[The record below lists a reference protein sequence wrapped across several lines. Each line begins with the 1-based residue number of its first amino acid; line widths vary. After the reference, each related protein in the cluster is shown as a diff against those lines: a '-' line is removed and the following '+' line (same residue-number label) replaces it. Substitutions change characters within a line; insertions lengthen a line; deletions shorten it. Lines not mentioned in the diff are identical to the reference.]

1 MGSIF
6 SYLSEILLRIKSQNR
21 ENKTRARLPLNSEA
35 LMNLIH
41 LSDQQLHCDT
51 KSLASEERRVQL
63 ELLHHL
69 LELDR
74 RKLFLSLGFGSLFD
88 YVVKEL
94 KYSESSAY
102 RRIQAMRLLR
112 DLPQV
117 EEKLAEGSLTLT
129 AASQLQSLFKKEDIA
144 DDIKLELVKEAENK
158 SSRDVERQIL
168 QFQGATSQPQ
178 EKIKQV
184 SAEMVELK
192 LTIPTEL
199 KDKLD
204 QLRLQFSHV
213 NPEMSYIALLEH
225 LCDKALPKVKPQS
238 SATAAPEVKVEPQGR
253 HIPAAMKR
261 EVWERD
267 DGCCSYKDANT
278 GKRCGSKFQ
287 LQYDHIE
294 PYALGGRTELENLR
308 ILCAQHNRR
317 RSTKTYARPG

>member
-1 MGSIF
+1 
-6 SYLSEILLRIKSQNR
+6 
-21 ENKTRARLPLNSEA
+21 
-35 LMNLIH
+35 MNLIH

-129 AASQLQSLFKKEDIA
+129 AASQLQSLFKKEDVTENV
-144 DDIKLELVKEAENK
+144 KLELVTKAENK

-184 SAEMVELK
+184 SAEIVELK

-213 NPEMSYIALLEH
+213 NPEMSYVALLEH
-225 LCDKALPKVKPQS
+225 LCDKALPKRES
-238 SATAAPEVKVEPQGR
+238 TATPAPEVKTEPQGR
-253 HIPAAMKR
+253 HIPAVMKR
-261 EVWERD
+261 EVWKRD
-267 DGCCSYKDANT
+267 QGCCSYTDVST
-278 GKRCGSKFQ
+278 GQRCGSKFQ

-294 PYALGGRTELENLR
+294 PYALGGKTESKNLR
-308 ILCAQHNRR
+308 ILCPNIIAAAVRGLGLGPVKVC
-317 RSTKTYARPG
+317 SFISGI

>member
-1 MGSIF
+1 
-6 SYLSEILLRIKSQNR
+6 
-21 ENKTRARLPLNSEA
+21 
-35 LMNLIH
+35 MNLIH

-51 KSLASEERRVQL
+51 KSLASEERLVQL

-69 LELDR
+69 LEVER

-102 RRIQAMRLLR
+102 RRIQAMKLLR

-117 EEKLAEGSLTLT
+117 EEKLAQGSLTLT
-129 AASQLQSLFKKEDIA
+129 AASQLQSLFKKEDVTEEV
-144 DDIKLELVKEAENK
+144 KLELVKEAENK
-158 SSRDVERQIL
+158 SSLDVERQIL
-168 QFQGATSQPQ
+168 QFQGIEAQSK

-199 KDKLD
+199 KEKLD

-238 SATAAPEVKVEPQGR
+238 TATPALEVKVEPQGR
-253 HIPAAMKR
+253 HIPAVMKR

-267 DGCCSYKDANT
+267 GGCCSFTDANT

-294 PYALGGRTELENLR
+294 PYALGGKTVLENLR
-308 ILCAQHNRR
+308 ILCAQHNRW
-317 RSTKTYARPG
+317 RSEKTYARPG

>member
-1 MGSIF
+1 MNE
-6 SYLSEILLRIKSQNR
+6 LLLRIKPQNR
-21 ENKTRARLPLNSEA
+21 ENKTCARLPLNSEV
-35 LMNLIH
+35 LMNLIQ
-41 LSDQQLHCDT
+41 LSDQQLHSNT
-51 KSLASEERRVQL
+51 KSLASEERLVQL

-69 LELDR
+69 LEVER

-102 RRIQAMRLLR
+102 RRIQTMKLLR

-117 EEKLAEGSLTLT
+117 EEKLAQGSLTLT
-129 AASQLQSLFKKEDIA
+129 AASQLQSLFKKEDVT

-158 SSRDVERQIL
+158 SSLDVERQIL

-199 KDKLD
+199 KEKLD

-225 LCDKALPKVKPQS
+225 LCDKALPKMKPQS
-238 SATAAPEVKVEPQGR
+238 TATPAPEVKTEPQGR

-267 DGCCSYKDANT
+267 GGCCSYTDANT

-294 PYALGGRTELENLR
+294 PYALGGSTEPENLR
-308 ILCAQHNRR
+308 ILCAQHNRW
-317 RSTKTYARPG
+317 RSEKTYFRPG